1 MTLWDKE
8 EMWGTASIH
17 DSVSF
22 YVRQED
28 AHSNQNRISTE
39 PSNLHVRKNAY
50 PAHKWNGS
58 NHQIPAATYQEI
70 IEKAKRTTYF
80 FQHSGD
86 LGVLA
91 VTGTGSFTIDDEWSF
106 FHEARHDYLITFH
119 NLFDLF
125 KENCTFKDP
134 SLTSSTLL
142 IISCDLD
149 AWFITRKTQQI

>member
-1 MTLWDKE
+1 MRQGRNVRYCQYPWFCIILRTTRRRPFE
-8 EMWGTASIH
+8 SESNFNGT
-17 DSVSF
+17 VK
-22 YVRQED
+22 
-28 AHSNQNRISTE
+28 
-39 PSNLHVRKNAY
+39 PSREKKWH